1 MIKSFDRYVLKEI
14 ISPFAIGLLV
24 YTFTLLINQILV
36 LSNVLISRGA
46 TTATIFKILLYLLP
60 DFLSF
65 TIPMSTLM
73 GVLAGLSRMSTDYE
87 IVAFRTMGINNF
99 RILKPVMIFSV
110 LTWLFSSWLIMYV
123 APESNFRFS
132 KLYHQVVLSK
142 AVSNIKPKTFYT
154 GFPFYVLYFNEIDNQ
169 TGEWKGLFLYSMK
182 DPNDD
187 KMILAKRGKFVQK
200 IGEKESHI
208 ALSDAVIQGFKKKE
222 PKKSYSQS
230 FKFLREYIPKLINIK
245 QTRRSTQQSLPH
257 LLETL
262 RSDPDD
268 LSVQIEFHNKFALP
282 FTCLAFGFLALS
294 LGISTKKG
302 GKISG
307 FIISLGI
314 IFIYYTVI
322 TTARNL
328 ILKKILSPFWGMWL
342 PNIFLIVIG
351 FLLYFFTSR
360 EKSIDWENLF
370 PFLTKFKEK
379 SLLKRHKVLFVLK
392 VKRPRFRIFKIL
404 DVYVLKKLLL
414 VFSLILVSLL
424 LIFSII
430 TIVDLIDEVIKNKVD
445 FSYLLYYVYYNIP
458 EFTGFIFPV
467 SILTAVLLTFS
478 LMSKNNEII
487 AVQVSGIG
495 LHRLALPA
503 FLLGIVVSLFAFFIQ
518 ENLTPSYNKKAV
530 ETLNV
535 IRNITRQTDIELR
548 KNWIASTANEFFHYK
563 YYNRRNN
570 KFINFNV
577 IRFNR
582 NFDLKL
588 RISADSAAWTGKKD
602 LLLSDG
608 FQRPFK
614 NDIPMD
620 FIPFERK
627 TIRVADGRSI
637 FTKRISY
644 SEFMNISEL
653 KKYIDYL
660 IRNKSDPTKYQAK
673 LYYKY
678 AFPFSSLIMVFIA
691 IPFSF
696 MMGNK
701 GTLYGIGIA
710 VGISMLFWGAIGMFS
725 ALGSSAILPPLL
737 SAFAPLI
744 LFGVVSL
751 YLFINIKS

>member
-1 MIKSFDRYVLKEI
+1 MIKSFDRYILKEI

-46 TTATIFKILLYLLP
+46 TTATILKILLYLLP

-87 IVAFRTMGINNF
+87 IVAFRTMGVNNF

-110 LTWLFSSWLIMYV
+110 LAWLFSSWLIMYV
-123 APESNFRFS
+123 APESNYRFS
-132 KLYHQVVLSK
+132 KLYNQVVLSK
-142 AVSNIKPKTFYT
+142 AVSNIKPKMFYT
-154 GFPFYVLYFNEIDNQ
+154 GFPFYVLYFNEIDNLN
-169 TGEWKGLFLYSMK
+169 GEWKGIFLYSMK
-182 DPNDD
+182 QPNDD
-187 KMILAKRGKFVQK
+187 KIIVAKRGKFIQK
-200 IGEKESHI
+200 IGQKESHI

-230 FKFLREYIPKLINIK
+230 FKFLREYIPELINIK

-257 LLETL
+257 LIETL
-262 RSDPDD
+262 RSEPDD

-282 FTCLAFGFLALS
+282 FTCIAFGFLALS

-314 IFIYYTVI
+314 IFLYYTVI
-322 TTARNL
+322 TTARNM
-328 ILKKILSPFWGMWL
+328 ILKRILSPFLGMWL
-342 PNIFLIVIG
+342 PNLFLILIG
-351 FLLYFFTSR
+351 IILYFFTSK
-360 EKSIDWENLF
+360 EKSIDWENMVSFFVKL
-370 PFLTKFKEK
+370 KDRSAFKK
-379 SLLKRHKVLFVLK
+379 QKVLFVLK
-392 VKRPRFRIFKIL
+392 IKKLKFRLFKIL
-404 DVYVLKKLLL
+404 DIYVLKKLILA
-414 VFSLILVSLL
+414 FFLILLSLL
-424 LIFSII
+424 FIFSII
-430 TIVDLIDEVIKNKVD
+430 TIVDLIDEVVKNKVE
-445 FSYLLYYVYYNIP
+445 FTFLLHYVYYNIP
-458 EFTGFIFPV
+458 EFISFIFPV

-478 LMSKNNEII
+478 LMSKSNEII

-495 LHRLALPA
+495 LHRLTLPA
-503 FLLGIVVSLFAFFIQ
+503 FVLGIIVSLFAFFIQ
-518 ENLTPSYNKKAV
+518 ENLTPTYNKKAV

-548 KNWIASTANEFFHYK
+548 KNWIIASNNEFFHYK

-570 KFINFNV
+570 KFISFNV
-577 IRFNR
+577 IRFNDDFELER
-582 NFDLKL
+582 
-588 RISADSAAWTGKKD
+588 RIFAGSAAWSGEKE
-602 LLLSDG
+602 LHL
-608 FQRPFK
+608 K
-614 NDIPMD
+614 NG
-620 FIPFERK
+620 FERAFK
-627 TIRVADGRSI
+627 ENMPVDFVTFDSKKIGVKDGRSI
-637 FTKRISY
+637 FTKKISF

-653 KKYIDYL
+653 KRYINYL
-660 IRNKSDPTKYQAK
+660 VRNKSDPTRYRAK

-678 AFPFSSLIMVFIA
+678 AFPFSSLVMVFIA

-710 VGISMLFWGAIGMFS
+710 VGISMIFWGAIGMFS

-737 SAFAPLI
+737 SAFAPLL
-744 LFGVVSL
+744 LFGAVSF
-751 YLFINIKS
+751 YLFINIKT